1 MQNFINKLNS
11 KTTLVIPRIIYFF
24 VTQITSYCFIFSLL
38 KTCSKLNLSQ
48 INKLF
53 YSRSEELM
61 ALVLKITCVL

>member
-11 KTTLVIPRIIYFF
+11 KTTLVIPRFIYFF